1 MSRSKIIAF
10 AAVLW
15 LFPLPNLAPAHAD
28 TQTLTIFA
36 AASLSESLTTLGQE
50 FEKSNPGVSVRFSFL
65 SSATLATQLNQ
76 GAPADL
82 FVSASISEMVKAI
95 SRISAPI
102 KFITN
107 RVVIAV
113 LKKNPKNILKAKDLD
128 KKGIKWIQCAQ
139 SAPCG
144 AAADA
149 AIAAEKTIKST
160 PVSFE
165 SNDANV
171 VAKLLIGEVDA
182 AIVYHTDIVSHLQE
196 LKAIG
201 FKDQKTS
208 LTTYE
213 IGILDDS
220 KSPRLAKSFLI
231 FLSSTKSET
240 YLIHRGFGRIA

>member
-1 MSRSKIIAF
+1 MSRSKTIAF
-10 AAVLW
+10 AAALW
-15 LFPLPNLAPAHAD
+15 LFILPNLSPAHAD

-36 AASLSESLTTLGQE
+36 AASMNESLTTLGHE

-82 FVSASISEMVKAI
+82 FVSASISEMMKAR
-95 SRISAPI
+95 SRISAPTT
-102 KFITN
+102 FITN

-113 LKKNPKNILKAKDLD
+113 PKSNPKNILKAKDLN

-149 AIAAEKTIKST
+149 AIAAEKTIRST

-182 AIVYHTDIVSHLQE
+182 AIVYHTDIVSHLKE

-201 FKDQKTS
+201 FRDQKAS

-213 IGILDDS
+213 IGIVDDS
-220 KSPRLAKSFLI
+220 KLAIVAKSFLI
-231 FLSSTKSET
+231 FLTSAKSET
-240 YLIHRGFGRIA
+240 YLKRRGFGRIT